1 MNNRVLRLMYCVLK
15 FEWTCISVWP
25 IICGQD
31 YVLCTFVN
39 ETCMWL

>member
-15 FEWTCISVWP
+15 FEWTCISV
-25 IICGQD
+25 CGQD